1 MTAACEVRSVSSF
14 HKTIHVRSEPRYEN
28 FWTTSLVTAWVGR
41 WRTCNIGGVPVPTRR
56 EGESVVKVLFLETVE
71 GSGTRGE
78 VKTVANGY
86 ARNYLLPNGYAAP
99 ATPAVLKRAEKLVA
113 EEVQRQMSLDE
124 RARELVGK
132 LEGQSLVMA
141 VRVGEQGRLYGSV
154 TNADVAEKAG
164 EILGEE
170 LDRRRILLP
179 EVIRQVGV
187 YSVPIRLSRNVTTDV
202 QVVVVDVDAPEGVEA
217 AVEALLAVPE
227 EPEEITASGDADT
240 SSADTDTDGVSE
252 LGQTDAGMATSEDA
266 AGAADQAEGS
276 AGS

>member
-1 MTAACEVRSVSSF
+1 
-14 HKTIHVRSEPRYEN
+14 
-28 FWTTSLVTAWVGR
+28 
-41 WRTCNIGGVPVPTRR
+41 
-56 EGESVVKVLFLETVE
+56 VKVLFLETVE

-78 VKTVANGY
+78 VKIVANGY
-86 ARNYLLPNGYAAP
+86 ARNYLLPRGYAAP

-113 EEVQRQMSLDE
+113 EEEQRQQSLDE
-124 RARELVGK
+124 RARGLVGK
-132 LEGQSLVMA
+132 LEGQTLVMA

-187 YSVPIRLSRNVTTDV
+187 YKVPVRLSRNVTTEV

-217 AVEALLAVPE
+217 AVEAYLAVPE
-227 EPEEITASGDADT
+227 EPEETDTGMGMDYTSPADA
-240 SSADTDTDGVSE
+240 ATDGVSE
-252 LGQTDAGMATSEDA
+252 QGQSSDEL
-266 AGAADQAEGS
+266 AEGS
-276 AGS
+276 ADAVGTAED